1 MLTTRSNAH
10 CVQAKVDKQSMTQT
24 PNLRLSRLLGCCNLV
39 HLHMQWPYLLLANLL
54 HSHLLL
60 LPYLNFLL
68 LLPYLNFLP
77 YLTPPAVALPQL
89 PVCPTSTSFPSPNFL
104 HSHLLL
110 SMMRPPD
117 VFRAP
122 VHPS

>member
-10 CVQAKVDKQSMTQT
+10 NVQAKVDKQSMTQT

-39 HLHMQWPYLLLANLL
+39 HLHMQWSYLLKANLL

-60 LPYLNFLL
+60 LPYLL
-68 LLPYLNFLP
+68 
-77 YLTPPAVALPQL
+77 
-89 PVCPTSTSFPSPNFL
+89 PSPNFL

-117 VFRAP
+117 VCRAP